1 MNLLDTFKAVSAIN
15 QANEFVKNH
24 EDMIN
29 RVKSLVKNVQNA
41 ISFLEAKKDIIS
53 KSNEIV
59 FCGYGEPLIK
69 IDEVVEI
76 SKYLKENW
84 LDFFNLKKS
93 EKIN

>member
-41 ISFLEAKKDIIS
+41 ISFLEAKKDIIQEQIN
-53 KSNEIV
+53 KAKVLIEKLKGIV
-59 FCGYGEPLIK
+59 
-69 IDEVVEI
+69 
-76 SKYLKENW
+76 SQ
-84 LDFFNLKKS
+84 
-93 EKIN
+93 

>member
-41 ISFLEAKKDIIS
+41 ISFLELKKDIIQEQIN
-53 KSNEIV
+53 KAKA
-59 FCGYGEPLIK
+59 LIEK
-69 IDEVVEI
+69 LKGII
-76 SKYLKENW
+76 SQ
-84 LDFFNLKKS
+84 
-93 EKIN
+93 

>member
-41 ISFLEAKKDIIS
+41 ISFLEAKKDIIQEQIN
-53 KSNEIV
+53 KAKV
-59 FCGYGEPLIK
+59 LIEK
-69 IDEVVEI
+69 LKGII
-76 SKYLKENW
+76 SQ
-84 LDFFNLKKS
+84 
-93 EKIN
+93 